1 MEVHHHSHH
10 PKKFTEYI
18 TEFVMLFAAVTLG
31 FFAEN
36 LREHMVEAE
45 REEVYMQGLVEDLKI
60 DTARIIYSISRLQG
74 NIANT
79 DTLVNMYL
87 KGQFKG
93 EYSSVFSAKGSNAGH
108 SVDVVFND
116 RTSSQLKGTGSIRL
130 IKEKHIAD
138 SLMMYWN
145 NQIKLDQIHS
155 RYEETRQRQ
164 RESGFRTFKWYVGN
178 FKYAG
183 GKFDEEPNMQ
193 DYILDVNNVPEFVN
207 ITSSLYN
214 ISRTQYIKELQTEK
228 KLAES
233 LIKEI
238 STAYHLD
245 NSEEK

>member
-10 PKKFTEYI
+10 PKKFKEYI

-36 LREHMVEAE
+36 LREHMVESE
-45 REEVYMQGLVEDLKI
+45 REEVYMNALVEDLKI
-60 DTARIIYSISRLQG
+60 DTARISYSISRLEG
-74 NIANT
+74 NILNT
-79 DTLVNMYL
+79 DTLLNLYV
-87 KGQFKG
+87 KGLFKG
-93 EYSSVFSAKGSNAGH
+93 ADSKLFAAKANNAGH
-108 SVDVVFND
+108 SIDVVFND

-130 IKEKHIAD
+130 IKKKHIAD

-164 RESGFRTFKWYVGN
+164 RESGFRTFKWYIGN
-178 FKYAG
+178 FKYGG
-183 GKFDEEPNMQ
+183 GKLDVEPEYN
-193 DYILDVNNVPEFVN
+193 DYILDAKNVPELVN

-214 ISRTQYIKELQTEK
+214 ISRTQYIKELRSEK
-228 KLAES
+228 NLAET

-238 STAYHLD
+238 SNSYHLEG
-245 NSEEK
+245 NKE